1 MRRAVSGLT
10 LVVLLAQSACA
21 HSPPAFRAAGVKNG
35 SLELWGHV
43 WVMQL
48 SGTPKQRGK
57 AAGALVGEQIR
68 WVLPRYLKATLG
80 SEDVSGP
87 ARGLV
92 RKMSAAIPPEHLEQI
107 EALADSAGVDP
118 DGLLVANLAP
128 DLFAAMACSCLV
140 VSGKR
145 GVLFARNLDW
155 HGGDV
160 LSGLGLVVVES
171 GAELRFASIT
181 WPGLVGVATG
191 INEKGLA
198 AADLV
203 VLGRRGG
210 ARPGVP
216 VLFTLRKVMETCGSV
231 EAAVEF
237 LKQARRTVLQNYMLA
252 DPGAAAALETGPE
265 RFRRRNLA
273 AGFVAVTNH
282 FDPDRYPRGR
292 YKKLIAAGR
301 KGGLGIAD
309 LERVLQDVALGDLNV
324 QAVVFEPKKL
334 TVHLA
339 TRSRPA
345 ARGPFYQLDLSP
357 FLKGKQAPGRR

>member
-1 MRRAVSGLT
+1 MRAVVACLTIVLGL
-10 LVVLLAQSACA
+10 VPGACA
-21 HSPPAFRAAGVKNG
+21 HSPPAFQTAEVENG
-35 SLELWGHV
+35 SLQRRGQV

-48 SGTPKQRGK
+48 WGTPEQRGQ
-57 AAGALVGEQIR
+57 AAGVLVGKQIR

-80 SEDVSGP
+80 SENVSGQV
-87 ARGLV
+87 RGLV
-92 RKMSAAIPPEHLEQI
+92 RKVSAAIPSEHLEQI
-107 EALADSAGVDP
+107 KALADSAGVDP

-128 DLFAAMACSCLV
+128 DLFAAMACSCLA
-140 VSGKR
+140 VSGEG

-155 HGGDV
+155 HGGGA
-160 LSGLGLVVVES
+160 LAELGLVVVET
-171 GAELRFASIT
+171 GAGLRFASVT

-216 VLFTLRKVMETCGSV
+216 VFFALRTLLETCASV
-231 EAAVEF
+231 EQAADS
-237 LKQARRTVLQNYMLA
+237 LKKTQRTVLQNYMLA
-252 DPGAAAALETGPE
+252 DPRTAAALETGPQ
-265 RFRRRNLA
+265 RFRRRDLSG
-273 AGFVAVTNH
+273 GFVAVANH
-282 FDPDRYPRGR
+282 FDPDKNPRGR
-292 YKKLIAAGR
+292 YKKLITAGR
-301 KGGLGIAD
+301 KSGLGTAD
-309 LERVLQDVALGDLNV
+309 LKRALKDVALGDLNV

-345 ARGPFYQLDLSP
+345 AEGQFYELDLSP
-357 FLKGKQAPGRR
+357 FLRGRPAPGRR